1 MNKPTTQIIS
11 LRSHSARNPLLR
23 RGLAALAI
31 AGIMLS
37 PALTIAPAQAAKAG
51 SGIEPWRGRRV
62 LLLLPLQLGE
72 GFNADR
78 AFGQAILSRAES
90 LLQQQ
95 LQATDKFSVIQAH
108 RFSPLIQRGL
118 QEKRLTEAQVSAF
131 VGAPPSTTNPT
142 GTPAVPSLE
151 NANIL
156 LNQFVF
162 DRPAMIADFRLE
174 EVRAISDPKR
184 PSVQVQVSG
193 RLYGAGNPI
202 AIKSPVFTSEPARTG
217 RNNIERFLAAANN
230 AFMQAAMEMV
240 APLQDIEFPN
250 VEPAPA
256 AVGTA
261 TPAAPN
267 TAAPNTATPNAGAPA
282 SGTPDATTSA
292 NPAPVAGDRPITGSS
307 SASSASSAGS
317 VPQLPPARPP
327 LGITVPNAPTAR

>member
-51 SGIEPWRGRRV
+51 SGIEPWQGRRV

-78 AFGQAILSRAES
+78 AFGQAILPQAES
-90 LLQQQ
+90 LLQKQ
-95 LQATDKFSVIQAH
+95 LQATGKFSVIQAH

-118 QEKRLTEAQVSAF
+118 QEKRLTEAQVADF
-131 VGAPPSTTNPT
+131 LKAQT
-142 GTPAVPSLE
+142 LE
-151 NANIL
+151 NANTF

-202 AIKSPVFTSEPARTG
+202 AIKSPVSTSEPARTG

-267 TAAPNTATPNAGAPA
+267 TATPNAGAPA

-292 NPAPVAGDRPITGSS
+292 NPAPVAGDRPITGSP
-307 SASSASSAGS
+307 SASSAGS

>member
-51 SGIEPWRGRRV
+51 SGIEPWQGRRV

-95 LQATDKFSVIQAH
+95 LQATGKFSVIQVH

-118 QEKRLTEAQVSAF
+118 QEKRLTEAQVADF
-131 VGAPPSTTNPT
+131 LKAQT
-142 GTPAVPSLE
+142 LE
-151 NANIL
+151 NANTFL
-156 LNQFVF
+156 SQFVF

-267 TAAPNTATPNAGAPA
+267 TATPNAGAPA

-307 SASSASSAGS
+307 SASSAGS